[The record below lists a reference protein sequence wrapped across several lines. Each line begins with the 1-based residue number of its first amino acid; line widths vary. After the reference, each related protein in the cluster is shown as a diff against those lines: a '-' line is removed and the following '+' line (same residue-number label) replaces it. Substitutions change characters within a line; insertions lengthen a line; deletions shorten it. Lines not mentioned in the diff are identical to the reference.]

1 MAQPGK
7 VKERHEGV
15 ETRMNLT
22 LISAIA
28 LLVAW
33 FVIVFVAHVGSG
45 PVHLLYATAV
55 VLLARRVVVG
65 ARGFLS

>member
-1 MAQPGK
+1 
-7 VKERHEGV
+7 
-15 ETRMNLT
+15 MNLT

-33 FVIVFVAHVGSG
+33 MVVLFVAHAGSG
-45 PVHLLYATAV
+45 PVHLLYAAAV
-55 VLLARRVVVG
+55 VLLARRVIVG

>member
-1 MAQPGK
+1 
-7 VKERHEGV
+7 
-15 ETRMNLT
+15 MNLT

-33 FVIVFVAHVGSG
+33 IVIVFVAHVGSG